1 MVESAGNS
9 KNLVSTGPFV
19 CALPKQEQQMI
30 LIQNPDIVDIWD
42 ENYQDRMNK
51 IVFIGKNMDKEGI
64 VAQLDSFLDL

>member
-1 MVESAGNS
+1 
-9 KNLVSTGPFV
+9 
-19 CALPKQEQQMI
+19 MI

-64 VAQLDSFLDL
+64 VAQLDGFLDLSIIK